1 MVMEFSF
8 QGLTDALDG
17 VTGGLTSTGT
27 PKAADAAKQRIA
39 ACLPSVSDARESGT
53 ADADADDRGAEAR
66 DEAAAAEEEEEE
78 KLIAYSD
85 EPTELYKLLKDG
97 DWSGV
102 IRWAQK
108 NPIEAKT
115 WIVEKNTDGTTRWEL
130 LHWSLAFEFIISLI
144 PSSSLPIIPHIAV
157 IEALLAAYKDAA
169 HQKDSGGDLPIHLA
183 CREKAES
190 GVILTL
196 LLKDPDTAQTADDEG
211 RLPIHLAC
219 RQKTSQEIVDRL
231 LIAHHRASKTADS
244 YGLLPLHWACAQNAS
259 VGIVQSLLRANPYAI
274 DHSDKWGRT
283 PLSLAKASTNPDKDA
298 VIEALERDASYWTTS
313 LTDEVKTLETKLGNK
328 SDAEKKARSKA
339 KSLEAR
345 LVEVTAASSAAAQSF
360 RELKDELEEENTVL
374 KQTVRELD
382 ETNKEC
388 ESQIVAMKKKNDK
401 KLARND
407 DLAGRLSK
415 LMVVLSEMEE
425 QRLSVLRITGDWE
438 DSLQKA
444 SDLVH
449 LDEKA

>member
-130 LHWSLAFEFIISLI
+130 LPLHLACENQ
-144 PSSSLPIIPHIAV
+144 PPVEV